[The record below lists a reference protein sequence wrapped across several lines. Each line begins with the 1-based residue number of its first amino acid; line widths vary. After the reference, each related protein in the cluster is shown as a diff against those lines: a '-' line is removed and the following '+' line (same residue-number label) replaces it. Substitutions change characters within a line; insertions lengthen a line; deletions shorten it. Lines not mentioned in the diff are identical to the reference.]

1 MFQFYLSDPYFK
13 YKLKKTELKK
23 TELQNYK
30 KFRYPQPLST
40 HPTVGFNT
48 RDGVCLNE
56 SPVKATTYVDD
67 RVDKGDYIY

>member
-1 MFQFYLSDPYFK
+1 M
-13 YKLKKTELKK
+13 KK